1 MKKFIASVLCIIM
14 VLTSM
19 SFAVCAEETVNE
31 DRAINLYVQANSTS
45 GEPDKLY
52 AGETLTVTVK
62 LESDEELQHADY
74 VLEYNSTYF
83 KCTEKNFTIAGVAG
97 GYREDTVDATKKKI
111 SHYTW
116 SSGDAY
122 TTGEQVLAIYTF
134 EALAQPTQVTD
145 LFTISEAYA
154 TNYLESADDIKVP
167 VEKNSKD
174 VTILLID
181 HIITKYF
188 DNNPVDETA
197 GEKTSVDPFHYDDNE
212 HFFRI
217 ETVPTATIEYTVTL
231 DGEDITPEFDGNNN
245 VVIKGEGT
253 YVITYVATDETVG
266 YAPVEGT
273 FTITILKPAY
283 VVEVG
288 SDYVDNK
295 DIVIVYTNTPN
306 VGFSY
311 KDKDMEMVDVSN
323 STYLYDDP
331 RTDAKETVGYTYKFA
346 YVVDFESG
354 ATTEEIISKY
364 EENVIHWYKGDKDS
378 EGNELANKSVGG
390 YTTDVT
396 DNGDLTV
403 DDIVFAY
410 GVARVYAPYFTTEKY
425 QYRILR
431 LDLDNTKAVKNEELT
446 DVVTDVKA
454 ALGIQ

>member
-31 DRAINLYVQANSTS
+31 DRAINLYVQASSTS

-83 KCTEKNFTIAGVAG
+83 KCTEKNFTISGVAG
-97 GYREDTVDATKKKI
+97 GHREDTVDATKKKI

-122 TTGEQVLAIYTF
+122 ATGEQVLAIYTF

-181 HIITKYF
+181 YTVKKYF
-188 DNNPVDETA
+188 DNELIDETLD
-197 GEKTSVDPFHYDDNE
+197 EVTTKELNYDDAP
-212 HFFRI
+212 HSFKI
-217 ETVPTATIEYTVTL
+217 ETVPTATVKYTVVYN
-231 DGEDITPEFDGNNN
+231 GETIATDADDVE
-245 VVIKGEGT
+245 IKKEGT
-253 YVITYVATDETVG
+253 YVITYEATDETVG

-273 FTITILKPAY
+273 FTITVKKPAY

-311 KDKDMEMVDVSN
+311 KDKDLEMVDVSN
-323 STYLYDDP
+323 STYLYDNP
-331 RTDAKETVGYTYKFA
+331 RTDAVENDPYTFKFA
-346 YVVDFESG
+346 YVVDVESG

-431 LDLDNTKAVKNEELT
+431 LDLDNTKAVKNEDVT
-446 DVVTDVKA
+446 TVVTDVKA